1 MVFVH
6 DPTHTRSQTPSIFA
20 FILFYFPRFSV
31 LKLFQISQSPIWIIV
46 FYYILKLFHLF
57 FSSLNHFNST
67 FFIIQP
73 FEHYCI
79 YIFFYI
85 FFLNRKK
92 PFSWYSIRIKDFENI
107 VAFISLNCFTF
118 FITQPFQFHIFH
130 HLTISIL

>member
-73 FEHYCI
+73 FEQHYCI
-79 YIFFYI
+79 YI
-85 FFLNRKK
+85 LK
-92 PFSWYSIRIKDFENI
+92 
-107 VAFISLNCFTF
+107 L
-118 FITQPFQFHIFH
+118 FHIFH
-130 HLTISIL
+130 HSTISIPHFSSLNHFNFINSYLIIKKNYILKYANSTILPFQFYVI